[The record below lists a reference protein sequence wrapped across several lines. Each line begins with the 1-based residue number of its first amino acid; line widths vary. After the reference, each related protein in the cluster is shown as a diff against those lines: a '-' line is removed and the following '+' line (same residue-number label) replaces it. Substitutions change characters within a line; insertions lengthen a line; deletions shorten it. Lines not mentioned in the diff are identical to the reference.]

1 MADLKKIGEDEFEE
15 TVLNSEVPVVVLFKS
30 EWCPGCKL
38 MVPVAEE
45 LADEGTKTVYVD
57 VAESPSLAAEYGV
70 MSIPATIVFV
80 DGKAEK
86 TFVGA
91 VARNQITEVLK

>member
-1 MADLKKIGEDEFEE
+1 MADLNKVGESDFED

-38 MVPVAEE
+38 MLPVAEE
-45 LADEGTKTVYVD
+45 LSEEGTKTFYVD
-57 VAESPSLAAEYGV
+57 VTESPSLAAEYGV

-91 VARNQITEVLK
+91 VTKDQIAEILK